1 MELNFLEIFG
11 TIVGLVYL
19 WLEYRASIYLWIA
32 GIVMPAIYIF
42 VYYKAGLYADFG
54 INIYYLIAAIY
65 GWFFWMW
72 GHRKKKSQQSADAS
86 IGDKPKDLPIV
97 HTPWKCYLPLFL
109 VFIVAFI
116 GIAWILIE
124 YTDSNVPWLDSF
136 TTALSIVGMWMLARK
151 YVEQWFAWIL
161 VDIVCCGLYI
171 YKDLYF
177 TSALYGLYS
186 IIAIFGY
193 FKWKKNER
201 TMISEHY
208 TPEAVILANGE
219 YPTHTLPL
227 KILEEAKF
235 VICCDGAANE
245 YILRGHTPD
254 IIIGDG
260 DSLSPENKT
269 RFSDII
275 HHIADQETNDQT
287 KAVHF
292 LQEKGYRRIAIV
304 GATGK
309 REDHTLGNISL
320 LLDYMKSGMEVRTVT
335 DYGVFI
341 PANGTQTFMSH
352 TGQQISIINFGAK
365 GLKGEGL
372 VYPLSDFTNWWQGTL
387 NEATSN
393 RFTIQCTG
401 EYLVFLA
408 SM

>member
-1 MELNFLEIFG
+1 
-11 TIVGLVYL
+11 
-19 WLEYRASIYLWIA
+19 
-32 GIVMPAIYIF
+32 MPAIYIF

-72 GHRKKKSQQSADAS
+72 GHRKKKGQQSADAS
-86 IGDKPKDLPIV
+86 TGDKPKDLPIV

-193 FKWKKNER
+193 F
-201 TMISEHY
+201 
-208 TPEAVILANGE
+208 PEAVVLANGE

-227 KILEEAKF
+227 KMLEEAKF

-269 RFSDII
+269 HFSDII

-292 LQEKGYRRIAIV
+292 LQEKGYRKIAIV

-341 PANGTQTFMSH
+341 PANGTQTFVSH
-352 TGQQISIINFGAK
+352 AGQQVSIINFGAK